1 MKGSVRIIK
10 KELKRVFGN
19 KRLIFSMYIM
29 PVILMF
35 LVYGFMGKMMG
46 GMQQDIVEHTS
57 QVYVVDA
64 PTGMKEALD
73 ACGYS
78 NGADITYMSA
88 DEFSMQ
94 KGELEFKLKEAQ
106 IDLIVKCD
114 ADFYNKFE
122 SYAAPTDAIP
132 SITLCYNSTSNYSS
146 RAYNMFNSVAA
157 PAYKTVLQAERFGD
171 LNRLVVFNINE
182 PELFEYESKKG
193 TQFLSMIL
201 PYMIVL
207 MLFTSA
213 MSITV
218 DAIAGE
224 KERGTMAS
232 MLLAPINRSEIVVGK
247 IVSLAILSGLSAL
260 CYAVSMVF
268 AIPLMGEGMG
278 EELDLANVFGIVEI
292 LELIA
297 IVLFIDLLFVSI
309 LIFVSIL
316 AKDSKTASTYAV
328 PIMLIVIAAG
338 IATMFSAQDTHSI
351 VQMAIPVYGNAL
363 VIQAICN
370 GGVDFLGFL
379 ASIGGL
385 VVGIV
390 IFTIFTTKAFN
401 SEKIMFNA

>member
-35 LVYGFMGKMMG
+35 VIYGFMGKMMG
-46 GMQQDIVEHTS
+46 GMQKDIVEHTS

-64 PTGMKEALD
+64 PTGMKETFD

-78 NGADITYMSA
+78 NGADITYISA
-88 DEFSMQ
+88 DDFAKQ
-94 KGELEFKLKEAQ
+94 KAELEFQLKESQ

-114 ADFYNKFE
+114 ADFYKKFE
-122 SYAAPTDAIP
+122 SYASPADAIP

-146 RAYNMFNSVAA
+146 RAYNVFNSVAA
-157 PAYKTVLQAERFGD
+157 PAYKTALQAERFGD
-171 LNRLVVFNINE
+171 LNKLVVFNVNE

-193 TQFLSMIL
+193 TQFLSMLL

-207 MLFTSA
+207 MLYTSA

-260 CYAVSMVF
+260 CYAVSMIF

-278 EELDLANVFGIVEI
+278 EELNLANVFGIIEI
-292 LELIA
+292 IELVV

-316 AKDSKTASTYAV
+316 AKDSKTASTYAA
-328 PIMLIVIAAG
+328 PIMLVVIAAG
-338 IATMFSAQDTHSI
+338 IATMFSGQDTHTI

-363 VIQAICN
+363 VIQSICN
-370 GGVDFLGFL
+370 GGVEFLGFL
-379 ASIGGL
+379 ASVGGL
-385 VVGIV
+385 IAGIAL
-390 IFTIFTTKAFN
+390 FTIFTTKAFN